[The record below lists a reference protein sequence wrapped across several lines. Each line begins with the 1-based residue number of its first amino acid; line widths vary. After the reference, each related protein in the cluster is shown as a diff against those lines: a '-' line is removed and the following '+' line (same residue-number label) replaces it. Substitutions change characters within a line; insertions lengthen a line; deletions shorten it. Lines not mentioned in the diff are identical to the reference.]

1 MVLANYAEVTTLN
14 DGKPRDKP
22 VSLMIGYLAER
33 IEPAETVF
41 ESALYADYNGWCR
54 ASGRA
59 AVSASEFVRGS
70 IGSAE
75 NGLAKIRKRKGS
87 YCGMRLAGSHETLAT
102 G

>member
-41 ESALYADYNGWCR
+41 ESALYADYNAWCR

-59 AVSASEFVRGS
+59 AVSASEFVEGFDRQRG
-70 IGSAE
+70 
-75 NGLAKIRKRKGS
+75 KWPRKNSQTQRQLLRYS
-87 YCGMRLAGSHETLAT
+87 PRCVA
-102 G
+102 